1 MLTKSQLIGPWAGLP
16 IAWKDD
22 NAFDEKQYRIDVA
35 NCCAA
40 DIPGVYTGGTTGE
53 FYALE
58 FDEFKAVTNAT
69 IRECRNGKK
78 PVMIGCTATFTLGV
92 IRRARYAIAKG
103 ADAIQIALPFWM
115 ELTDAEVVSF
125 FKDVSAAVPGMP
137 LMIYETLRAKKAISL
152 KVHTLIHEAVP
163 AVIGVKSNENTLG
176 HTREGCAQISKL
188 YNVFVGENM
197 WYELGPSGAI
207 GCCSSLV
214 YQNPRIV
221 LQVFDLLLK
230 KQWKELK
237 VAMDTFN
244 HIINEGLK
252 PCFDAGCKDSAMD
265 RLLGLSAGFLKTSL
279 HCRKPYVSCT
289 QTHLIQFRKWLKDNH
304 PEYLEL

>member
-22 NAFDEKQYRIDVA
+22 NGFDEKTYRRDVA
-35 NCCAA
+35 SCCAA
-40 DIPGVYTGGTTGE
+40 GMPGVYTGGTTGE

-58 FDEFKAVTNAT
+58 FEEFKAVTDAT
-69 IRECRNGKK
+69 IRECRNGKN

-92 IRRARYAIAKG
+92 IRRARYALEKG

-115 ELTDAEVVSF
+115 ELTDDEALDF
-125 FKDVSAAVPGMP
+125 FKEVSAAVPGMP

-152 KVHTLIHEAVP
+152 KLHRLIHAAVP

-176 HTREGCAQISKL
+176 RTKKGCAELSKF
-188 YNVFVGENM
+188 YQVFVGESM
-197 WYELGPSGAI
+197 WHELGPSGAI
-207 GCCSSLV
+207 SCCSSLV

-237 VAMDTFN
+237 VAMDTFD
-244 HIINEGLK
+244 HIVNEGLK
-252 PCFDAGCKDSAMD
+252 PCFAAGCQDSAID

-289 QTHLIQFRKWLKDNH
+289 PAQLVQFRKWLKANH
-304 PEYLEL
+304 PEYLDL